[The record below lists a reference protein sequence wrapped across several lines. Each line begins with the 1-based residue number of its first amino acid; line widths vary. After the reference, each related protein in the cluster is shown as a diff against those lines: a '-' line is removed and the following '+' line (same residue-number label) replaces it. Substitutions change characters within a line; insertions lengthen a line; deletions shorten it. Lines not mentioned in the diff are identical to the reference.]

1 MTNSERIEA
10 YFNNELPEAE
20 KQQLL
25 NDVDSD
31 PSLKSEFQFQQDVV
45 DGIKAYRKKEL
56 IARLDNVQI
65 AATGQSVL
73 LKGLA
78 VLGIAGIATVSTY
91 MWIDSTS
98 DKELIADETG
108 KIEQV
113 ISQPDEKLIE
123 VDDAKKAPNTIKEDV
138 LNDKPVSEK
147 NNTDKKASSAK
158 ETTASVPEIVMPEV
172 MEPDSSNDAIS
183 EDKLEAPEAMNTSE
197 IILNTSTNVEV
208 KFSKKYNFHY
218 QVTDGQLTL
227 FGEFEDAPFEV
238 LEMKTNKG
246 IQSYLFYKD
255 NFYGLNSNSEDIE
268 PLQVIENVE
277 LIKELQKRR

>member
-1 MTNSERIEA
+1 MTNSERTEA

-45 DGIKAYRKKEL
+45 DGIKAFRKKEL

-73 LKGLA
+73 LKGLT
-78 VLGIAGIATVSTY
+78 VLGIASIATVGTY
-91 MWIDSTS
+91 MWINSDS
-98 DKELIADETG
+98 DKELIAEESG

-113 ISQPDEKLIE
+113 ISQPDENPLVVDGTAE
-123 VDDAKKAPNTIKEDV
+123 VTSTKKEDV
-138 LNDKPVSEK
+138 LNDIPVAEK
-147 NNTDKKASSAK
+147 KNTDKKASSAN
-158 ETTASVPEIVMPEV
+158 ETTASVPEIIMPEV

-183 EDKLEAPEAMNTSE
+183 EDNLVAPEAMNTSE
-197 IILNTSTNVEV
+197 INISTSTNVEV

-218 QVTDGQLTL
+218 QVTDGQLIL
-227 FGEFEDAPFEV
+227 YGEFEDSPFEV

-255 NFYGLNSNSEDIE
+255 NFYNLNSNSEDIE
-268 PLQVIENVE
+268 PLQVIENKE

>member
-25 NDVDSD
+25 NEIDSD
-31 PSLKSEFQFQQDVV
+31 PSLKTEFKFQQDVI

-73 LKGLA
+73 LKALGVIGL
-78 VLGIAGIATVSTY
+78 AGIATVSTY
-91 MWIDSTS
+91 MWVNNNS
-98 DKELIADETG
+98 DKVLVEEKTD

-113 ISQPDEKLIE
+113 IAETSEQSTKID
-123 VDDAKKAPNTIKEDV
+123 VAADQSKEEE
-138 LNDKPVSEK
+138 NIQESKSTSDKIIVE
-147 NNTDKKASSAK
+147 K
-158 ETTASVPEIVMPEV
+158 ETAPTRETTTRIPEIVIPEV
-172 MEPDSSNDAIS
+172 MEPDSSSDAIT
-183 EDKLEAPEAMNTSE
+183 EDKLEAPEAMNTTE
-197 IILNTSTNVEV
+197 INLSTSTNVEV

-218 QVTDGQLTL
+218 QVKEGQLTL
-227 FGEFEDAPFEV
+227 YGDFEDAPFEV
-238 LEMKTNKG
+238 IEMKTNKG
-246 IQSYLFYKD
+246 IQSYLFYND
-255 NFYGLNSNSEDIE
+255 NFYSLNSNSKNIE
-268 PLQVIENVE
+268 PLDRIDNLS